1 MRAPGLYRLEIAY
14 RPPGDLHPNLALAAG
29 LVGDRWVTNP
39 RRYRKPLQAPRFSGA
54 YEGTMKGQGA
64 KSAIL
69 TFANGCVRARLRTR
83 ESVGR
88 LSSPGVTLEKLHSS
102 LQTTKSESP
111 PLVFAT

>member
-1 MRAPGLYRLEIAY
+1 MAS
-14 RPPGDLHPNLALAAG
+14 RPPGDLHPDLALAAG

-54 YEGTMKGQGA
+54 YEGNMKGRGA

-69 TFANGCVRARLRTR
+69 TFANGCVRARLRAR

-102 LQTTKSESP
+102 LQTTKGATKSP
-111 PLVFAT
+111 LWFSLLSGGGGWI